1 MSNLNL
7 LPSEN
12 SKSCGNPL
20 LLLQK
25 MGISFT
31 PRGTWFMP
39 NSSSSVKDLNLW
51 SSDRDSPW
59 RSLNSGGSQSLE
71 NGKKGVDPI

>member
-1 MSNLNL
+1 MKILKKWALL
-7 LPSEN
+7 LPPEAPGL
-12 SKSCGNPL
+12 CPIQVQAL
-20 LLLQK
+20 
-25 MGISFT
+25 
-31 PRGTWFMP
+31 
-39 NSSSSVKDLNLW
+39 KDLNLW